1 MERKRRETPWAD
13 KVEHWQQVVD
23 PTLSCSRWQ
32 QGFRENDFKVFSPG
46 NPPNSC
52 NLKPLTHLCQE
63 LSKTL
68 EAGMECRNTSSL
80 FHTEA
85 KYEWHVNYSGRQT
98 WITVKKKKPKFETQ
112 SFPNNHRKTQYR
124 TFSNNL
130 RGNIWFLMWQN
141 SCYRSC
147 AHGQSLLCL
156 QLRADEKMTLYP
168 RLCVKTANNSDKSY
182 CNRMRSI
189 LIWYQKNWERS
200 EFNGRPF
207 VSKLWHSIRAVFCHV
222 YLQSFLFLFTVVL
235 VVGCPKTDLFNFV
248 VVWFN
253 ASYTTTCYELMHVH
267 IFVRH
272 AYIWARVVRKNICV
286 FV

>member
-98 WITVKKKKPKFETQ
+98 WITVKKKK
-112 SFPNNHRKTQYR
+112 
-124 TFSNNL
+124 
-130 RGNIWFLMWQN
+130 QN
-141 SCYRSC
+141 SRLRVFPITTVKLRIVLFLTIWVAISDFWCDKIAVIAVAPTGKASFVYSY
-147 AHGQSLLCL
+147 GQT
-156 QLRADEKMTLYP
+156 RKWPFTLVYVLKP
-168 RLCVKTANNSDKSY
+168 
-182 CNRMRSI
+182 
-189 LIWYQKNWERS
+189 LIT
-200 EFNGRPF
+200 P
-207 VSKLWHSIRAVFCHV
+207 IRAIA
-222 YLQSFLFLFTVVL
+222 T
-235 VVGCPKTDLFNFV
+235 
-248 VVWFN
+248 
-253 ASYTTTCYELMHVH
+253 E
-267 IFVRH
+267 
-272 AYIWARVVRKNICV
+272 CV
-286 FV
+286 PS